1 LSKIARLEDMMKQE
15 SHDKQERHDRVVE
28 SLRQKHA
35 SQMEVKA
42 NEISELSRKLSNAV
56 EQKERNRMDKESL
69 QKEVQKLQDQWRSF
83 KEDTSVKYESFN
95 KQLNQQEA
103 MSDEK
108 LRGVQKENER
118 LKEEVKNLKNEQ
130 NHA

>member
-1 LSKIARLEDMMKQE
+1 MSKIARLEDMMKQE

-42 NEISELSRKLSNAV
+42 NEISELSRKLSDAV

-69 QKEVQKLQDQWRSF
+69 QKEVQKLQD
-83 KEDTSVKYESFN
+83 
-95 KQLNQQEA
+95 
-103 MSDEK
+103 
-108 LRGVQKENER
+108 
-118 LKEEVKNLKNEQ
+118 
-130 NHA
+130 